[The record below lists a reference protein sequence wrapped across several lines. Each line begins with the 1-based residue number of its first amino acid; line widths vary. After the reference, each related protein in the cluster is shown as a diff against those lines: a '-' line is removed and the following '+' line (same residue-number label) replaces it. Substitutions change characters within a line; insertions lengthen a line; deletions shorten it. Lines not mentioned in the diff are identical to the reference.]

1 MTSRHN
7 TQSGQAALEAL
18 VSMLA
23 LAVLWV
29 GVAWLGRIQDVAL
42 HASHAA
48 RYAAFMTTRHDSDTP
63 TVGVRLASF
72 EGIGNQWSDRRG
84 EALQRSVYQDISVSF
99 ARGSPMAPRDQIGGD
114 DRNVAQLRQDWN
126 SADKG
131 MMSAQVSLIPR
142 DVSERDDDDSSL
154 LKLHQ
159 FDQAYPWIRRHTS
172 IMTGSAHAS
181 SDASAADRIADSDL
195 AWSRP
200 ARNSYRLGRRVDTVA
215 SRVDGGWERPR
226 PIFDWL
232 QPWAERVPEYHLRP
246 LP

>member
-1 MTSRHN
+1 MTSCQN

-23 LAVLWV
+23 LAVLWAAV
-29 GVAWLGRIQDVAL
+29 VWLGRIQDLAL
-42 HASHAA
+42 QASHAA
-48 RYAAFMTTRHDSDTP
+48 RYAAFMTTRHDIDTP
-63 TVGVRLASF
+63 EVGVRLASF

-84 EALQRSVYQDISVSF
+84 EALHSSVYQDINVNF
-99 ARGSPMAPRDQIGGD
+99 ARGSPIAPHDQIGGD
-114 DRNVAQLRQDWN
+114 GRNVTQLRQDWG
-126 SADKG
+126 SADNG
-131 MMSAQVSLIPR
+131 VMSAQVSLVPR
-142 DVSERDDDDSSL
+142 TVLEHDEDESSL

-159 FDQAYPWIRRHTS
+159 FDQTYPRIRRHTS
-172 IMTGSAHAS
+172 IMTGSAHSS
-181 SDASAADRIADSDL
+181 SDASAADRIAESEL

-215 SRVDGGWERPR
+215 SRVDEGWGRPR